1 LYIAFVDK
9 ALREKMSKRT
19 IWHLEVPPY
28 LNQQLEKFIS
38 KDAFK
43 TKSEFI
49 RTAVRDRLEKEQEK
63 LQRKNNE

>member
-1 LYIAFVDK
+1 M
-9 ALREKMSKRT
+9 RKRT
-19 IWHLEVPPY
+19 IWHLEVPPH
-28 LNQQLEKFIS
+28 LNEQLENYVAKET
-38 KDAFK
+38 FK

>member
-1 LYIAFVDK
+1 M
-9 ALREKMSKRT
+9 RKRT
-19 IWHLEVPPY
+19 VWHLEVPPH
-28 LNQQLEKFIS
+28 LDKQLENYIL

-63 LQRKNNE
+63 LQRKDNE